1 MKNVF
6 YMHKIS
12 KIGGCESFL
21 YYLSKIYKDFVVYY
35 KVGDPRQIERL
46 SKNVE
51 VHKYTKPIKCERFFC
66 SYGYDIEVEAK
77 EYYHIVHY
85 DAMGVGFTP
94 MTNDGFKYI
103 GVSKLAC
110 KSFEQKTGNKCELIY
125 NPLPLKKI
133 NAKKHNDGKVHI
145 LCATRLTSEKGGKRI
160 QKLASLSDDFIIDVY
175 SNKTLF
181 PIRKNIIQ
189 HDSKLDL
196 TKEMAEADFVAQL
209 SDTESFGLTPAESL
223 CIGTPVI
230 VTDIPAFK
238 EIGCKHGENAVICNL
253 DMSNVDVEMIKKGL
267 PKFTY
272 KPPKSTWDKYLS
284 KESDYNP
291 NDLIKVR
298 TKRRIYD
305 IEQNKHYK
313 FNQVAEMTKTRASYM
328 ESLNYVEVL

>member
-21 YYLSKIYKDFVVYY
+21 YYLSKIYKDFAVYY

-51 VHKYTKPIKCERFFC
+51 VHKYTKPIKCDRFFC

-94 MTNDGFKYI
+94 MTNEGFKYI

-125 NPLPLKKI
+125 NPLPIKKI

-145 LCATRLTSEKGGKRI
+145 LCATRLTSEKGGKNI
-160 QKLASLSDDFIIDVY
+160 QKLASLSDDFIIDLY
-175 SNKTLF
+175 SNKKLF

-189 HDSKLDL
+189 HESKLDL

-209 SDTESFGLTPAESL
+209 SITESFGLTPAESL
-223 CIGTPVI
+223 CLGTPVI
-230 VTDIPAFK
+230 VTDLPAFK

-291 NDLIKVR
+291 NDLITIR
-298 TKRRIYD
+298 TKRRLYD
-305 IEQNKHYK
+305 VEKNEHYK
-313 FNQVAEMTKTRASYM
+313 YNEITQMTKARASYM
-328 ESLNYVEVL
+328 EALDYVEVL

>member
-21 YYLSKIYKDFVVYY
+21 YYLSKIYKDFAVYY

-94 MTNDGFKYI
+94 MTNEGFKYI

-125 NPLPLKKI
+125 NPLPIKKV

-145 LCATRLTSEKGGKRI
+145 LCATRLTSEKGGKNI
-160 QKLASLSDDFIIDVY
+160 QKLASLSDDFIIDLY
-175 SNKTLF
+175 SNKKLF

-189 HDSKLDL
+189 HESKLDL

-209 SDTESFGLTPAESL
+209 SITESFGLTPAESL
-223 CIGTPVI
+223 CLGTPVI

-238 EIGCKHGENAVICNL
+238 EIGCKHGKNAVICDLN
-253 DMSNVDVEMIKKGL
+253 MSNVDVNMIKKGL
-267 PKFTY
+267 PKFEYT
-272 KPPKSTWDKYLS
+272 PPKETWDKYLKKTS
-284 KESDYNP
+284 NYNP
-291 NDLIKVR
+291 NDLIIIR
-298 TKRRIYD
+298 TKRRLYD
-305 IEQNKHYK
+305 VEKNEHYK
-313 FNQVAEMTKTRASYM
+313 YNEITI
-328 ESLNYVEVL
+328 

>member
-12 KIGGCESFL
+12 KIGGCESFF
-21 YYLSKIYKDFVVYY
+21 YYLSKIYKDFAVYY

-46 SKNVE
+46 AKNVE

-77 EYYHIVHY
+77 EYYHIIHY

-125 NPLPLKKI
+125 NPLPIKKI

-145 LCATRLTSEKGGKRI
+145 LCATRLTSEKGGNRI
-160 QKLASLSDDFIIDVY
+160 QKLASLSDDFIIDLY
-175 SNKTLF
+175 SNRKLF
-181 PIRKNIIQ
+181 PKRKNIIQ

-196 TKEMAEADFVAQL
+196 TEEMAKADFVAQL

-223 CIGTPVI
+223 CVGTPVI

-238 EIGCKHGENAVICNL
+238 EIGCKHGKNAVICNL
-253 DMSNVDVEMIKKGL
+253 DMSNVDVDMIKKGL
-267 PKFTY
+267 PKFEY
-272 KPPKSTWDKYLS
+272 IPPKETWNKYL
-284 KESDYNP
+284 KKTSDYNP
-291 NDLIKVR
+291 NDLITVR
-298 TKRRIYD
+298 TKRRVYD
-305 IEQNKHYK
+305 IEKNEHYK
-313 FNQVAEMTKTRASYM
+313 FNQIVKITKARASYM
-328 ESLNYVEVL
+328 EALDYVEVL